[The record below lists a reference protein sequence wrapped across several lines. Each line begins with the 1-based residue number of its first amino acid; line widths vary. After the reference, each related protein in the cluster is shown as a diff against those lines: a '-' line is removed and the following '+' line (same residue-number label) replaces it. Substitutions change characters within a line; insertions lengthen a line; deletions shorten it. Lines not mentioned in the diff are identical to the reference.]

1 MPRPPEEIMETMT
14 DSELISRAE
23 ALGVSAS
30 YVDWR
35 RERVDVPEDT
45 LRAIVEA
52 LGEPPASQPRRPQDQ
67 KPRPGQAEADIASR
81 LPDVPHQRAWGFT
94 VQLYSV
100 RSRRS
105 WGHGDLHDLA
115 DLARWSGRQLGA
127 GFILINPL
135 HAPEPT
141 LPVGNSPYR
150 PMTRRYLS
158 PLYLRI
164 EDLPEYH
171 QLNLAQREYIDELA
185 GPLRAASSTP
195 DLIDRDA
202 VWEAKRLAL
211 ELVYSVG
218 QTPERKERFRRFL
231 DREGAELDA
240 WASWC
245 ALAEAHGPDWRHWP
259 ADLADPRQAAAK
271 TATGPLRERAG
282 FHAWLQWLLD
292 EQLAEAQR
300 AARAAGLGI
309 GVISDLAVGVHP
321 GGADAWA
328 HQELLVRGMS
338 VGAPPDGFNQRGQD
352 WSQPPW
358 HPQRLAAADARPLAD
373 LFRAALRHAGGI
385 RVDHVMGLMR
395 LWWIP
400 EGMSPDRGAYVSY
413 DHRLTVGALTAE
425 ATAAGALA
433 IGEDLGTV
441 EPWIRRYLAGQHV
454 LGTEMA
460 WFAREPDGS
469 PLRPP
474 HWRRDCMATVGT
486 HDVPTISGFVSG
498 DQVTVR
504 AQLGLLKDP
513 DGERKASELML
524 SAWRDL
530 LVAEGLLQPRLR
542 ASADE
547 FTVAMYGF
555 LARTPAM
562 LIGISLADAVG
573 DRRMQNV
580 PGTSEEYPNWRV
592 PLCDWEGKAVLLED
606 LPDFRLLRAVVS
618 AATAGAPR

>member
-1 MPRPPEEIMETMT
+1 MT
-14 DSELISRAE
+14 DSELISQAE

-30 YVDWR
+30 YVNWR
-35 RERVDVPEDT
+35 KERVAVPEAT
-45 LRAIVEA
+45 LRAIVAA
-52 LGEPPASQPRRPQDQ
+52 LGEPPGPPPDQDTTSA
-67 KPRPGQAEADIASR
+67 PADSAPP
-81 LPDVPHQRAWGFT
+81 LPDVPQQRSWGFT

-115 DLARWSGRQLGA
+115 DLARWSGRHLGA

-135 HAPEPT
+135 HAAEPAV
-141 LPVGNSPYR
+141 PVTNSPYL
-150 PMTRRYLS
+150 PMTRRYVS
-158 PLYLRI
+158 PMYLRI
-164 EDLPEYH
+164 EDLPEYQ

-185 GPLRAASSTP
+185 SPLRAASSTS

-218 QTPERKERFRRFL
+218 LAPERKERYRRFL
-231 DREGAELDA
+231 DREGSELDA

-245 ALAEAHGPDWRHWP
+245 ALAELHGPDWRNWP
-259 ADLADPRQAAAK
+259 SELADPRQGVAR
-271 TATGPLRERAG
+271 TRTGPLRERAA

-292 EQLAEAQR
+292 EQLAEVHR
-300 AARAAGLGI
+300 AGRAAGLAI
-309 GVISDLAVGVHP
+309 GVIADLAVGVHP

-328 HQELLVRGMS
+328 HQDLLVRGMS
-338 VGAPPDGFNQRGQD
+338 VGAPPDGFNQQGQD

-358 HPQRLAAADARPLAD
+358 HPQRLAAAGARPLAE
-373 LFRAALRHAGGI
+373 LFGAALRHAGGV

-400 EGMSPDRGAYVSY
+400 DGMPPDQGAYVRY
-413 DHRLTVGALTAE
+413 DHRLTVGALTA
-425 ATAAGALA
+425 AAARAGALA

-441 EPWIRRYLAGQHV
+441 EPWIRHYLASQHV

-486 HDVPTISGFVSG
+486 HDVPTISGFVTG
-498 DQVTVR
+498 DHVTVR
-504 AQLGLLKDP
+504 ARLGLLKDP
-513 DGERKASELML
+513 EGERTASDLRL

-530 LVAEGLLQPRLR
+530 LMAERLLQSDREP
-542 ASADE
+542 SADE
-547 FTVAMYGF
+547 FTIAMYGF
-555 LARTPAM
+555 LARTPAE

-573 DRRMQNV
+573 DRRTQNV
-580 PGTSEEYPNWRV
+580 PGTSDEYPNWRV
-592 PLCDWEGKAVLLED
+592 PLCDAEGKAVLLED

-618 AATAGAPR
+618 AATTGAPRSAESR

>member
-1 MPRPPEEIMETMT
+1 MPPPPEDIMECMT
-14 DSELISRAE
+14 DSGLIGRAE

-30 YVDWR
+30 YVNWR
-35 RERVDVPEDT
+35 RERVDVPADT
-45 LRAIVEA
+45 LRAILSA
-52 LGEPPASQPRRPQDQ
+52 LGEPAIQQTQASGPAA
-67 KPRPGQAEADIASR
+67 GAGAGAAEGTGAR
-81 LPDVPHQRAWGFT
+81 LPGLPQRREWGFT

-115 DLARWSGRQLGA
+115 DLVRWSGRQLGA

-135 HAPEPT
+135 HAAEPT
-141 LPVGNSPYR
+141 HPVSTSPYL

-164 EDLPEYH
+164 EDIPEH
-171 QLNLAQREYIDELA
+171 DQLNPAQRVYVDELA

-195 DLIDRDA
+195 DLIDRDQ
-202 VWEAKRLAL
+202 VWKAKRLAL
-211 ELVYSVG
+211 EQIYTVG
-218 QTPERKERFRRFL
+218 LTRERQARYRQFA

-240 WASWC
+240 WARWC
-245 ALAEAHGPDWRHWP
+245 ALAEQYGPDWRQWP
-259 ADLADPRQAAAK
+259 PELADPRRAAAR
-271 TATGPLRERAG
+271 TDSGPLSERVC
-282 FHAWLQWLLD
+282 FHAWIQWLLD
-292 EQLAEAQR
+292 EQLATAQR
-300 AARAAGLGI
+300 AARAAGMTI
-309 GVISDLAVGVHP
+309 GVIGDLAVGAHP
-321 GGADAWA
+321 GGSDAWA
-328 HQELLVRGMS
+328 HRDLLVRGMS

-358 HPQRLAAADARPLAD
+358 HPQRLAASDARPLAE
-373 LFRAALRHAGGI
+373 LFSAALRHTGGV

-400 EGMSPDRGAYVSY
+400 AGMPPDLGAYVRY
-413 DHRLTVGALTAE
+413 DHRLTVGALTGE
-425 ATAAGALA
+425 AAKAGALA

-441 EPWIRRYLAGQHV
+441 EPWIRGYLAGQHV

-469 PLRPP
+469 PLRPA
-474 HWRRDCMATVGT
+474 HWRRGCMATVGT
-486 HDVPTISGFVSG
+486 HDVPTVSGFVTG
-498 DQVTVR
+498 DHVTVR

-513 DGERKASELML
+513 EGERKASELRL

-530 LVAEGLLQPRLR
+530 LLAQRLLQPGREP
-542 ASADE
+542 SAEE

-555 LARTPAM
+555 LTRTPAV

-573 DRRMQNV
+573 DRRTQNV
-580 PGTSEEYPNWRV
+580 PGTSDEYPNWRV
-592 PLCDWEGKAVLLED
+592 PLCDSEGKAVLLED
-606 LPDFRLLRAVVS
+606 LSDLEQVRAVVR
-618 AATAGAPR
+618 AVADRERV

>member
-1 MPRPPEEIMETMT
+1 MEGMT
-14 DSELISRAE
+14 KGELISRAE

-30 YVDWR
+30 YVNWR
-35 RERVDVPEDT
+35 HEQVDVPPQT

-52 LGEPPASQPRRPQDQ
+52 LGETPGAQRAPAARS
-67 KPRPGQAEADIASR
+67 GQAGPDVTNARAPQ
-81 LPDVPHQRAWGFT
+81 PDVPGQRYWGLA

-135 HAPEPT
+135 HAPEPI
-141 LPVGNSPYR
+141 LPVSNSPYL
-150 PMTRRYLS
+150 PMTRRYIS

-164 EDLPEYH
+164 EDLPEYQ

-211 ELVYSVG
+211 ELIYSVG
-218 QTPERKERFRRFL
+218 MTPERKERYLRFAE
-231 DREGAELDA
+231 REGAELDA

-245 ALAEAHGPDWRHWP
+245 ALAELHGPDWREWP
-259 ADLADPRQAAAK
+259 RDLTDPRRAVPK
-271 TATGPLRERAG
+271 TATGPLSNRAG
-282 FHAWLQWLLD
+282 FYAWLQWLLD

-300 AARAAGLGI
+300 AAHAAGMSV
-309 GVISDLAVGVHP
+309 GVIGDLAVGVHP

-328 HQELLVRGMS
+328 HQDLLVSGLS
-338 VGAPPDGFNQRGQD
+338 VGAPPDGFNQHGQN

-358 HPQRLAAADARPLAD
+358 HPQRLAAAGARPLAE
-373 LFRAALRHAGGI
+373 LFLAALRHAGGV

-400 EGMSPDRGAYVSY
+400 EGMPADRGAYVRY

-425 ATAAGALA
+425 AARAGALA

-441 EPWIRRYLAGQHV
+441 EPWIRRYLASQHV

-469 PLRPP
+469 PLRPQ

-486 HDVPTISGFVSG
+486 HDVPTISGFVTG
-498 DQVTVR
+498 DHVTVR

-513 DGERKASELML
+513 EGEREASELRL

-530 LVAEGLLQPRLR
+530 LTAERLLQPG
-542 ASADE
+542 SEPTADE

-555 LARTPAM
+555 LARTASV

-573 DRRMQNV
+573 DRRTQNV
-580 PGTSEEYPNWRV
+580 PGTTDEYPNWRV
-592 PLCDWEGKAVLLED
+592 PLCDSEGKAVLIED
-606 LPDFRLLRAVVS
+606 LPDVRLLRAIPS
-618 AATAGAPR
+618 AATSGAPR